1 MSSRSAIG
9 KLSSPAPDTGS
20 PRMSSQRPALPNP
33 VRGDVF
39 SARLDPT
46 EGSEQAG
53 TRPVVVISRDS
64 INANSPVVVV
74 VPVTDAANVKR
85 LYPSHAQ
92 LPKGSGGLKMES
104 VAKAEQIRAIQT
116 SRLVSYYGR
125 LNREILARIEEA
137 IKITLALK

>member
-1 MSSRSAIG
+1 MIG
-9 KLSSPAPDTGS
+9 
-20 PRMSSQRPALPNP
+20 QRPTLPKP

-64 INANSPVVVV
+64 INSNSPVVVI

-85 LYPSHAQ
+85 LYPSHAHFS
-92 LPKGSGGLKMES
+92 KGTGGLRVDS
-104 VAKAEQIRAIQT
+104 IAKAEQIRAIQI
-116 SRLVSYYGR
+116 SRFVGYYGR
-125 LNREILARIEEA
+125 IDREALARIEEA
-137 IKITLALK
+137 IKIALALK

>member
-1 MSSRSAIG
+1 MSNRGISEQ
-9 KLSSPAPDTGS
+9 KPVL
-20 PRMSSQRPALPNP
+20 PRP

-74 VPVTDAANVKR
+74 VPLTDAANVKR
-85 LYPSHAQ
+85 IYPSHVF
-92 LPKGSGGLKMES
+92 LPKNSGGLKLDS
-104 VAKAEQIRAIQT
+104 VCKTEQIRAIQI
-116 SRLVSYYGR
+116 SRFVGYFGR
-125 LNREILARIEEA
+125 LDRGLLERVEEA
-137 IKITLALK
+137 IKITLALR

>member
-1 MSSRSAIG
+1 M
-9 KLSSPAPDTGS
+9 GS
-20 PRMSSQRPALPNP
+20 PKPALPKP
-33 VRGDVF
+33 VRGDIF

-85 LYPSHAQ
+85 LYPSHVQ
-92 LPKGSGGLKMES
+92 LPRGSGGLKIDS
-104 VAKAEQIRAIQT
+104 VAKAEQIRAIQV
-116 SRLVSYYGR
+116 SRFVSYYGR
-125 LNREILARIEEA
+125 LDRDALVRIEET
-137 IKITLALK
+137 IKITLALR

>member
-1 MSSRSAIG
+1 MIG
-9 KLSSPAPDTGS
+9 
-20 PRMSSQRPALPNP
+20 QNPALPKP

-64 INANSPVVVV
+64 INSNSPVVVI

-85 LYPSHAQ
+85 LYPSHAHF
-92 LPKGSGGLKMES
+92 PKGTGGLRMDS
-104 VAKAEQIRAIQT
+104 IAKAEQIRAIQI
-116 SRLVSYYGR
+116 SRFVAYYGR
-125 LNREILARIEEA
+125 IDRDALARIEEA